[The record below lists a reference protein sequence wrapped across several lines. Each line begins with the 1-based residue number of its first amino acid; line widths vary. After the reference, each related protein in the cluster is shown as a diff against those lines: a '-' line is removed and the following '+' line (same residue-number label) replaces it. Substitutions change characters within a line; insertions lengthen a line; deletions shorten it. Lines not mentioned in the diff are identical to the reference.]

1 MNFKRPEVLSP
12 AGNIEK
18 LRYAVDYGADAVYC
32 ALDRFGLRAAAENFT
47 PEQLQAAV
55 SYAHSKGSKVY
66 VTLNVMPHDDQFAAL
81 NEYFDHIKSIR
92 PDALII
98 ADAGVLY
105 EARKALPEIPIH
117 LSTQASTLNS
127 AACRFWAENGV
138 SRIVLAREL
147 SLQQIAELRQNAP
160 QSIELEAFV
169 HGAMCVAYS
178 GRCLLSSYLTGRS
191 ANEGKCTQP
200 CRWHYYVTEEKRQ
213 NDPLPIEEDREGSYL
228 LSSKDMCM
236 IEHIPELV
244 KAGIASF
251 KIEGRVKSV
260 GYTAAVT
267 NAYRCVL
274 DEYMAK
280 GDAFVFDPDWLTEV
294 LSVSHREYSTGFYFG
309 DPLADANIVTDGG
322 YIRDRAFLATVEEY
336 DEATHLALCT
346 QRNKMCRGDNVD
358 ILSPHCKGRQVV
370 AAELFDAD
378 MQPIDSTPHPM
389 MRFYLRTDGVKKG
402 DIIRGV

>member
-47 PEQLQAAV
+47 PEQLRDAV

-81 NEYFDHIKSIR
+81 KEYFDHIKSIR

-200 CRWHYYVTEEKRQ
+200 CRWHYYVTEEKRPG
-213 NDPLPIEEDREGSYL
+213 DPLPIVEDREGSYL

-244 KAGIASF
+244 RAGIASF

-280 GDAFVFDPDWLTEV
+280 GDDFVFDPDWLTEV

-336 DEATHLALCT
+336 DEKTHLALCI
-346 QRNKMCRGDNVD
+346 QRNKLCRGDKVD

-370 AAELFDAD
+370 AAELFDAE
-378 MQPIDSTPHPM
+378 MQPVDSTPHPM
-389 MRFYLRTDGVKKG
+389 MRFYLRIDGVKKG

>member
-1 MNFKRPEVLSP
+1 MSHRPEILSP
-12 AGNIEK
+12 AGNPEK

-47 PEQLQAAV
+47 PDELQKAV
-55 SYAHSKGSKVY
+55 TYAHSKGSKVY
-66 VTLNVMPHDDQFAAL
+66 VTMNVMPHDDRFDEL
-81 NEYFDHIKSIR
+81 REYFDYIKSIR

-105 EARKALPEIPIH
+105 EARKALPDIPIH

-127 AACRFWAENGV
+127 SACRFWAENGV

-147 SLQQIAELRQNAP
+147 SLAQITQMRKNIP
-160 QSIELEAFV
+160 QSLEFEAFV

-200 CRWHYYVTEEKRQ
+200 CRWHYFVTEEKRG
-213 NDPLPIEEDREGSYL
+213 DTPLPIEQDSEGSYL
-228 LSSKDMCM
+228 FSSKDMCM
-236 IEHIPELV
+236 IEHIPELT

-267 NAYRCVL
+267 NAYKCVL
-274 DEYMAK
+274 DEYLAK
-280 GDAFVFDPDWLTEV
+280 GDDFVFDTDWLSEV

-309 DPLADANIVTDGG
+309 DPLADANIVSDGG
-322 YIRDRAFLATVEEY
+322 YIRDRAFLATVEDY
-336 DEATHLALCT
+336 DDQKGLAFCI
-346 QRNKMCRGDNVD
+346 QRNKMCRGDMID
-358 ILSPHCKGRQVV
+358 ILSPHCKGRCT
-370 AAELFDAD
+370 AAGEMFDAD